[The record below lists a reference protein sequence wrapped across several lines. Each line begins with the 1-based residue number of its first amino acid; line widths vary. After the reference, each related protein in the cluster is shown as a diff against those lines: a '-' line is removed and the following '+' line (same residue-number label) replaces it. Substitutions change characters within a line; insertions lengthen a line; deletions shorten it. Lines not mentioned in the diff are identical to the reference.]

1 MFFIYRILTNLI
13 LLLSPIIICLRLIK
27 KKEDPKR
34 FKEKFCFFS
43 EKKNKGKLIWFHGA
57 SVGELQSI
65 VPLIEKLD
73 KNKKINQILI
83 TSNTLSSS
91 KIINKFK
98 FKKVIHQFFPID
110 VNFFSK
116 KFLNYWKPSI
126 VFFIDSEIW
135 PNMLLNIKKENIPTI
150 LINGRITEKTFKRWL
165 LFPNFSNM
173 LFKKFNLCLS
183 SSKESKK
190 YLKKLGAK
198 KIKYIGNLK
207 YSQSEQKIDNI
218 KKNIL
223 NLIKLKKVWCASSTH
238 YNEEKTC
245 GLIHKKLKEK
255 HKDLLTIII
264 PRHINRVESIK
275 KELTNLNLKIHLD
288 EPTSPIDKK
297 TDIYLVNSYGKTK
310 SFYNNCKNVFLG
322 GSIINHGGQNPLEA
336 ARFGCNV
343 LHGKNISNFKEIY
356 EFLNKNKIS
365 YLVKTKLQ
373 FEKKLDFLL
382 SKKNNSSKKI
392 KYRINNI
399 GKKILK
405 NTQKEINFFLKN
417 AI

>member
-1 MFFIYRILTNLI
+1 MLI
-13 LLLSPIIICLRLIK
+13 LYRLLACLILILSPIILIIRLLK

-135 PNMLLNIKKENIPTI
+135 PNMLINIKKENIPTI

-288 EPTSPIDKK
+288 EPTSSIDKK

-343 LHGKNISNFKEIY
+343 LHGKNISNFEEIY

-405 NTQKEINFFLKN
+405 DTQKEINFFLKN

>member
-1 MFFIYRILTNLI
+1 MLI
-13 LLLSPIIICLRLIK
+13 LYRLLACLILILSPIILIIRLLK

-91 KIINKFK
+91 KIISKFK

-288 EPTSPIDKK
+288 EPTSSIDKK

-336 ARFGCNV
+336 ARFGCNI
-343 LHGKNISNFKEIY
+343 LHGPNISNFTEIY
-356 EFLNKNKIS
+356 KFLNKNKIS
-365 YLVKTKLQ
+365 HKVYGPKMMA
-373 FEKKLDFLL
+373 KKLDKLFSKKKGPNKIKKKINLIGQKILNDTYREIKFLL
-382 SKKNNSSKKI
+382 KNDI
-392 KYRINNI
+392 
-399 GKKILK
+399 
-405 NTQKEINFFLKN
+405 
-417 AI
+417 